1 MFTRGP
7 SLGMRLFLLVIT
19 SILLMYL
26 DRQQGHLQNVRQGL
40 SVAVYPI
47 RLVVDLPSRA
57 MLWAGESLSTRR
69 SLIEENERLHQDQ
82 LQSAVQLQR
91 LEALEAENGRLR
103 ALLESRPRLPD
114 RILVAEMLS
123 VDLDPFRHNLV
134 IDKGANDGL
143 YVGQAL
149 LDADGVVGQITRV
162 EPLSSEAI
170 MISDPGHATPVEINR
185 NGLRTIALGTG
196 DSSSLRLPFLPNNAD
211 VVAGDLLVTSGLGN
225 AFPSGYPV
233 ARVLAVDRRP
243 GEPFAEVI
251 AEPTAALNRKREV
264 LLVWEQT
271 DEAQS
276 VHPATG
282 DGAAVDGTGDADTST
297 DGTRDDAQPAA
308 TEPGQ

>member
-26 DRQQGHLQNVRQGL
+26 DHQQGHLQTVRQGL

-47 RLVVDLPSRA
+47 RLVVDLPSRVL
-57 MLWAGESLSTRR
+57 LWAGESLSSRG
-69 SLIEENERLHQDQ
+69 SLIEENQRLQQDQ
-82 LQSAVQLQR
+82 LQAKVLLQR

-103 ALLESRPRLPD
+103 ALLESQPQLPD

-134 IDKGANDGL
+134 IDKGSSDGL
-143 YVGQAL
+143 YVGQAM

-211 VVAGDLLVTSGLGN
+211 VEAGDLLVTSGLGN

-233 ARVLAVDRRP
+233 ARVVAVNRRP
-243 GEPFAEVI
+243 GEPFAEVT

-271 DEAQS
+271 DDAAGDSPMAGDES
-276 VHPATG
+276 VEDDT
-282 DGAAVDGTGDADTST
+282 AA
-297 DGTRDDAQPAA
+297 DAQPAA
-308 TEPGQ
+308 TDPEP

>member
-26 DRQQGHLQNVRQGL
+26 DHQQGHLQTVRQGL

-47 RLVVDLPSRA
+47 RLVVDLPSRVL
-57 MLWAGESLSTRR
+57 LWAGESLSSRG
-69 SLIEENERLHQDQ
+69 SLIEENQRLQQDQ
-82 LQSAVQLQR
+82 LQAKVLLQR

-103 ALLESRPRLPD
+103 ALLESQPQLPD

-134 IDKGANDGL
+134 IDKGSSDGL
-143 YVGQAL
+143 YVGQAM

-211 VVAGDLLVTSGLGN
+211 VEAGDLLVTSGLGN

-233 ARVLAVDRRP
+233 ARVVAVNRRP
-243 GEPFAEVI
+243 GEPFAEVT

-264 LLVWEQT
+264 LLVWERT
-271 DEAQS
+271 DDAAGDSPMAGDES
-276 VHPATG
+276 VEDDT
-282 DGAAVDGTGDADTST
+282 AA
-297 DGTRDDAQPAA
+297 DAQPAA
-308 TEPGQ
+308 TDPEP